1 MWLTDHSLWC
11 TEPRL
16 SASLRSP
23 TDLAAGQVSQSS
35 DHLALHSCFSATTE
49 CERQISTLP
58 WFSFPLTQNRGQ
70 WRGLPN
76 ACCAQLIRLTL
87 PHHIRP
93 EVGCVDCVTP
103 PHYLLPSSGEGGLVL
118 AVFKWQVNPGPCTLS
133 PAFWAHEPALQCM
146 SGATSWPP

>member
-35 DHLALHSCFSATTE
+35 DHLAPHSCFSATTE

-146 SGATSWPP
+146 RGATSWPP